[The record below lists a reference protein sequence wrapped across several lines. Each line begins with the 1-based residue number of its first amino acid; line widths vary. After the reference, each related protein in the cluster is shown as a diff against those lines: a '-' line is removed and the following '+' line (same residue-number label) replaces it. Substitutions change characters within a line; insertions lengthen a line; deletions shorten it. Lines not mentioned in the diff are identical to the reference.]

1 MDAAQQEWI
10 DIYQDTVRIA
20 YNDYRNYHQGQV
32 KNLWSS
38 TNKES
43 ATFDVP
49 TPEEVEM
56 VAKRQ
61 GMAEKDPN
69 KERMRAVFQ
78 WYWDRYLPII
88 SSHKRWSPA
97 KRRYNCI
104 SFARPNND
112 PEEMLYVTYS
122 DEAYAVLVW
131 ENYVPFWTWK
141 EEVRLQ
147 NRDPTDKDKQDPRS
161 KPAFTQPDGGVAEY
175 GGWSKAGRKRYRA
188 LLAAIKNSKGDPNAK
203 SGSKGKKQFD
213 YVKALETEALK
224 ALQVAKQVN
233 VSGRAAKRNPAL
245 NKDDEVDSDHEVDW
259 S

>member
-1 MDAAQQEWI
+1 MSFSSQLHDSKMGFQVIWYKIYTALQE
-10 DIYQDTVRIA
+10 
-20 YNDYRNYHQGQV
+20 
-32 KNLWSS
+32 NLVDLIFRLVLSKSLFAHKSS
-38 TNKES
+38 ESPTNKPNS
-43 ATFDVP
+43 AHFT
-49 TPEEVEM
+49 T
-56 VAKRQ
+56 
-61 GMAEKDPN
+61 
-69 KERMRAVFQ
+69 
-78 WYWDRYLPII
+78 L
-88 SSHKRWSPA
+88 
-97 KRRYNCI
+97 C
-104 SFARPNND
+104 
-112 PEEMLYVTYS
+112 T
-122 DEAYAVLVW
+122 
-131 ENYVPFWTWK
+131 
-141 EEVRLQ
+141 
-147 NRDPTDKDKQDPRS
+147 TDKDKQDPRS